1 MRLEDSLSC
10 YKFLHTGHRVR
21 IFLSQTRQTFPRHC
35 QSSSRPTTPQ
45 LASHASSQT
54 PSRDLF
60 QPRPAFEKHSSYQD
74 RTIFNMVKWEDV
86 QDDLL
91 EAVVAVT
98 PPLSKEQQEQ
108 IVGIMTARGHN
119 LTWNAIRYDFLL
131 PPKALHSLL
140 SCR

>member
-1 MRLEDSLSC
+1 
-10 YKFLHTGHRVR
+10 
-21 IFLSQTRQTFPRHC
+21 
-35 QSSSRPTTPQ
+35 
-45 LASHASSQT
+45 
-54 PSRDLF
+54 
-60 QPRPAFEKHSSYQD
+60 
-74 RTIFNMVKWEDV
+74 MVKWEDV

-119 LTWNAIRYDFLL
+119 LTWNAIRYDLLL

-140 SCR
+140 SCLQSPTLTLVLPPRFSFLLQNSYHHSPQIEAVLDLLCNLGFKARKWARQTLTVGMRLQTSPC